1 MHDASSLIEKHL
13 TKGVL
18 LDTNLLVLYLIGKVN
33 PKRILNHKRTAG
45 YEIDDFYLLD
55 SPVGGFG
62 KLIITPHLLSQTSD
76 LAAFDGAERGQCRL
90 IFKALIQAMDE
101 RYDESRFVVEDPAFS
116 YLGLADAAI
125 AMASQNSLLVM
136 TDDLDL
142 HRALT
147 QRGADALNFNHVR
160 QLLWQ

>member
-1 MHDASSLIEKHL
+1 MLDANSLIEKHL

-33 PKRILNHKRTAG
+33 PRRILNHKRTAN
-45 YEIDDFYLLD
+45 YELSDFRLLD
-55 SPVGGFG
+55 YLVGRFG
-62 KLIITPHLLSQTSD
+62 KLVTTPHLLSQTSD
-76 LAAFDGAERGQCRL
+76 LAALDGAERGKCRSM
-90 IFKALIQAMDE
+90 FKTMIRLL
-101 RYDESRFVVEDPAFS
+101 VEDPVFNH
-116 YLGLADAAI
+116 LGIADAAVVV
-125 AMASQNSLLVM
+125 ASQNKLLVL

-160 QLLWQ
+160 QLAWS

>member
-1 MHDASSLIEKHL
+1 
-13 TKGVL
+13 
-18 LDTNLLVLYLIGKVN
+18 
-33 PKRILNHKRTAG
+33 
-45 YEIDDFYLLD
+45 
-55 SPVGGFG
+55 
-62 KLIITPHLLSQTSD
+62 
-76 LAAFDGAERGQCRL
+76 L